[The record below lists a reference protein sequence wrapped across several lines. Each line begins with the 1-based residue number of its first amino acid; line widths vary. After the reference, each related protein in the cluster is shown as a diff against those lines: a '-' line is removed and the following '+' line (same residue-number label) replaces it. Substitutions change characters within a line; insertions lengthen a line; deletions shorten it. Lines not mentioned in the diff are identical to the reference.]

1 MSWLAVLTVLV
12 TLVLL
17 MSGRASPLFTF
28 IAVPLTAATIAGF
41 SLEQTLGFVSH
52 GMAIVAPIVALFIF
66 AILFFST
73 MNEQGLFDPMVNWVV
88 RIAGSSPS
96 LVMIATVVVAAI
108 CHLDG
113 AGATTYVITITAFL
127 PIYRRVGINTLH
139 LPMLTG
145 MSAGIMNMLP
155 WTAATLRAASVIKMD
170 PVDLWRPLVIP
181 QAIGLFAA
189 IFIAWWIG
197 QHEKLRPAENTL
209 INDGKGAG
217 DDDPSGLRSPE
228 VASSRNGGSWRYSFN
243 LVLTLAVILT
253 LLFFPRIPSVVVF
266 MVGLAASLLVNYRTA
281 AAQMVMVKRHSAEAL
296 LLSTVLLCAGV
307 FLGVLTKSGM
317 LDHLSNQ
324 LITILPA
331 SAARYL
337 HLGLGVLATP
347 IGMGIGSDSYYFG
360 ILPVVVKV
368 MAPFGIG
375 PETVARAMMIGEN
388 VGFAVSP
395 MIASAYLA
403 AGLAEVDFGRH
414 IRHAFLRTWLVA
426 LLVLL
431 ASVLCGAVQV

>member
-28 IAVPLTAATIAGF
+28 IAVPLTAAAIAGF
-41 SLEQTLGFVSH
+41 SLEQILGFVSH

-127 PIYRRVGINTLH
+127 PIYRRLGINTLH

-181 QAIGLFAA
+181 QAFGLIAA
-189 IFIAWWIG
+189 ICIAWWIG
-197 QHEKLRPAENTL
+197 QRENLRPVQNTSV
-209 INDGKGAG
+209 NDGEAAG
-217 DDDPSGLRSPE
+217 DDPSGPRAPT
-228 VASSRNGGSWRYSFN
+228 VPSSRHGDIWRYGFN
-243 LVLTLAVILT
+243 LVLTLGVILT

-266 MVGLAASLLVNYRTA
+266 MVGLAASLLMNYRTA
-281 AAQMVMVKRHSAEAL
+281 AAQMGMVKRHSAEAL

-317 LDHLSNQ
+317 LDQLSNH
-324 LITILPA
+324 LITVLPA

-360 ILPVVVKV
+360 ILPVVVNV
-368 MAPFGIG
+368 VAPFGIH
-375 PETVARAMMIGEN
+375 PETVARAMMVGEN

-431 ASVLCGAVQV
+431 ASVICGAVQI

>member
-1 MSWLAVLTVLV
+1 MFWLAVLMVLI
-12 TLVLL
+12 TLILL
-17 MSGRASPLFTF
+17 MSGKVSPLFAF
-28 IAVPLTAATIAGF
+28 VAVPITSAAIAGF
-41 SLEQTLGFVSH
+41 SLDQIIGFVSY
-52 GMAIVAPIVALFIF
+52 GMAVVAPIVALFIF

-88 RIAGSSPS
+88 RIAGNNPS
-96 LVMIATVVVAAI
+96 LVMIATVVAAAI

-127 PIYRRVGINTLH
+127 PIYRQVGINTLH

-170 PVDLWRPLVIP
+170 PVDLWRPLAIP
-181 QAIGLFAA
+181 QAIGLVAT
-189 IFIAWWIG
+189 ICIAWWIG
-197 QHEKLRPAENTL
+197 QREALRPAESTSVMGGERAGGDAPPVPDAAGNTF
-209 INDGKGAG
+209 
-217 DDDPSGLRSPE
+217 
-228 VASSRNGGSWRYSFN
+228 SRNGGIWRYSFN
-243 LVLTLAVILT
+243 LLLTLAVILT

-266 MVGLAASLLVNYRTA
+266 MVGLAASLLMNYRTA
-281 AAQMVMVKRHSAEAL
+281 AAQLAMVKRHSAEAL

-317 LDHLSNQ
+317 LDHISNQ
-324 LITILPA
+324 LIAVLPG

-347 IGMGIGSDSYYFG
+347 LGMGVGSDSYYFG

-368 MAPFGIG
+368 IAPFGIN

-388 VGFAVSP
+388 VGFAISP
-395 MIASAYLA
+395 MIGSAYLA

-414 IRHAFLRTWLVA
+414 IRHSFFRTWLVA

-431 ASVLCGAVQV
+431 AGIVCGAIQI